1 MSTAIAQ
8 PQDQEEIDAAKA
20 AYERE
25 HSRKMR
31 KTGSTHF
38 GDTDFADESINDIG
52 DASWGEVAKACCV
65 HDAAGWAK
73 IFVGVC
79 AALFFLYFFL
89 FSLELLGNSAKVLG
103 GCSAGGLL
111 SEKTNPVAAL
121 VIGELATALVQS
133 SSTTTSIV
141 VTLVGAD
148 AVTVKSGIYLIMG
161 ANIGTSVTN
170 TIIAMGQM
178 GTGDQLERAF
188 AGATVHDLFNLLSV
202 AVLFPIELISG
213 YLYYLTK
220 AMLPDSVAEGDKWEG
235 PLKKIVSPLAARVLK
250 ANKNVIKEVAT
261 KKVESCAEYYP
272 VTCVDGIE
280 DYKHCVKCAEDE
292 VCSVGLI
299 TCDKSTGCP
308 AFFQHGATKQDD
320 STSGGVCLF
329 LSLVLLLICLMGL
342 VNVLQ
347 RGLMGMSTRV
357 IYKATKVPG
366 VIAII
371 IGAAI
376 TVLVQSSSITTSVLT
391 PIVGLGV
398 IQLEQMLPLTL
409 GANIGT
415 TVTGLLAALVSGK
428 IEALQVA
435 LAHLFFN
442 LSGIAIWYPLPFMR
456 KVPLEGARALGKWT
470 RRSRSIPAIYIIIV
484 FFVIP
489 LLLLGLS
496 ELFSTGTVGFTTL
509 GAMLVVFILYLIL
522 KGIWWWKKMDG
533 REKFLN
539 FLDKRQAMSKTKAT
553 LPEDMQY
560 LKMKVGQLVEHTG
573 LPEDEEEGVEGE
585 EMPLK
590 PVDEEEPSDA
600 STEEAEPVVATS
612 TTEVAEQVVAA
623 STTEDKED

>member
-1 MSTAIAQ
+1 MSNAVAKDPVKASTGDHAKSR
-8 PQDQEEIDAAKA
+8 QD
-20 AYERE
+20 RP
-25 HSRKMR
+25 
-31 KTGSTHF
+31 TNSTHF
-38 GDTDFADESINDIG
+38 GDTDFADETLPEIG
-52 DASWGEVAKACCV
+52 DATWGEVARACCV
-65 HDAAGWAK
+65 HDAAGWFK
-73 IFVGVC
+73 VFLGVC
-79 AALFFLYFFL
+79 GALFFLYFFL
-89 FSLELLGNSAKVLG
+89 FSLELLGESAKVLG
-103 GCSAGGLL
+103 GCSAGGLM
-111 SEKTNPVAAL
+111 SDNANPVAAL

-141 VTLVGAD
+141 VTLVGAE
-148 AVTVKSGIYLIMG
+148 AVTVKNGIYLIMG

-170 TIIAMGQM
+170 TIVAMGQM
-178 GTGDQLERAF
+178 GSGDQLERAF

-202 AVLFPIELISG
+202 AVLFPLELITG

-220 AMLPDSVAEGDKWEG
+220 AMLPDSVSEGDNWEG
-235 PLKKIVSPLAARVLK
+235 PIKKIVSPLAGRVLK
-250 ANKNVIKEVAT
+250 SNKDVIKEVAT
-261 KKVESCAEYYP
+261 LKVESCDAYYP

-280 DYKHCVKCAEDE
+280 DYKHCVSCADDE
-292 VCSVGLI
+292 TCSVGLI
-299 TCDKSTGCP
+299 TCDKKTGCP
-308 AFFQHGATKQDD
+308 AFFQNGATKKDD

-366 VIAII
+366 VFAIL

-391 PIVGLGV
+391 PLVGIGV
-398 IQLEQMLPLTL
+398 IQLEQMFPLTL

-428 IEALQVA
+428 VEALQVA

-442 LSGIAIWYPLPFMR
+442 LSGIAIWYPIPFMR

-484 FFVIP
+484 FFIIP

-496 ELFSTGTVGFTTL
+496 ELFAQGNVGFTVL
-509 GAMLVVFILYLIL
+509 GALIVVFVAYFIARFV
-522 KGIWWWKKMDG
+522 WWWKRQEG
-533 REKFLN
+533 REKFLAI
-539 FLDKRQAMSKTKAT
+539 LDRRQAMSSTQKT

-560 LKMKVGQLVEHTG
+560 LKSKVGQLVEHTG
-573 LPEDEEEGVEGE
+573 LPEDEEEAIEVDALKDE
-585 EMPLK
+585 EAPK
-590 PVDEEEPSDA
+590 AESDGITDEEEPIA
-600 STEEAEPVVATS
+600 
-612 TTEVAEQVVAA
+612 VAETVN
-623 STTEDKED
+623 EE